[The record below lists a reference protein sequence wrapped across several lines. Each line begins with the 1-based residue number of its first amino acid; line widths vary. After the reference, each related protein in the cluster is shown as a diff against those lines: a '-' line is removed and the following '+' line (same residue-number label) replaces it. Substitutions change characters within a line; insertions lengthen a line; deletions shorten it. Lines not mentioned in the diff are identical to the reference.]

1 MSFWAVPRA
10 KAWRVMVMR
19 HVSWFWKRTQ
29 ICLPEALK
37 LQGCFLFIKVERYW
51 YNGVPSPSLARPCIL
66 QLYFESGNMLPDSK
80 YSCNIQ
86 GRAKLGL
93 GTPLYQYRS
102 TFINKKQPCNF
113 RASGRQICV
122 RFQNHETWRMT
133 MTLHAFARGTAQ
145 NDIFCYDRTATSNRG
160 KLP

>member
-1 MSFWAVPRA
+1 MPFLLSRSSRDREPWPESATKF
-10 KAWRVMVMR
+10 
-19 HVSWFWKRTQ
+19 ST
-29 ICLPEALK
+29 EALK

-113 RASGRQICV
+113 RASVLNLVALSGHGSRSREERLSKNGI
-122 RFQNHETWRMT
+122 
-133 MTLHAFARGTAQ
+133 
-145 NDIFCYDRTATSNRG
+145 DIDTGESYRSTS
-160 KLP
+160 